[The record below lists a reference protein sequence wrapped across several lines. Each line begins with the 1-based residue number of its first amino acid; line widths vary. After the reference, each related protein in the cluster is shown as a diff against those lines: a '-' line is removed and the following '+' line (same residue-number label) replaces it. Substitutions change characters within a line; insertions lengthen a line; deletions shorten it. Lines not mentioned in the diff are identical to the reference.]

1 MNVLSEEFSVSKLN
15 KPTDWNNLTGMAKK
29 HVPIIE
35 APSKV
40 KADTP
45 FAVKIKIGGIDGIE
59 HPNTLS
65 HWINWVALYA
75 GDNTKRVSNA
85 QSKRVLQPS
94 RSLGRTSKK
103 RNSRVNDLVSE
114 VTAKSNNSKFSAK
127 QPYLRSGNVEKL
139 LSRTLY
145 PTFLHTFEAL

>member
-35 APSKV
+35 APNKV

-65 HWINWVALYA
+65 HWINWVALFA
-75 GDNTKRVSNA
+75 GERLIAKVMFGAELSD
-85 QSKRVLQPS
+85 
-94 RSLGRTSKK
+94 GY
-103 RNSRVNDLVSE
+103 
-114 VTAKSNNSKFSAK
+114 VTTLNVTLKESAMLRAKEFCNLHGVWEGQAK
-127 QPYLRSGNVEKL
+127 NVTVE
-139 LSRTLY
+139 
-145 PTFLHTFEAL
+145 